1 MLQTASRTLTFFLI
15 LPVLTCN
22 LLPLIYLT
30 LNPETIMKSYPLT
43 QCAAVNRYLLFINEA
58 PQKNRLLY
66 CRATIHG
73 YSLTKVSTPPT
84 IRLCFNATPHA
95 KKTLSLV
102 LFFNRNELTNKGL

>member
-1 MLQTASRTLTFFLI
+1 MLQDALFPYINFFYITRTY
-15 LPVLTCN
+15 TCI

-30 LNPETIMKSYPLT
+30 LNPETINNKSYPLT

-95 KKTLSLV
+95 K
-102 LFFNRNELTNKGL
+102 NQ